1 MAKIVQGER
10 RDKFI
15 WLCRA
20 AAYRNRDLFAVKNS
34 ARRAQRQIYSAMPS
48 RSLSKPRLVRG
59 KEQCKASA
67 ETNLF
72 GYVEPQ
78 PAGTMHNVQCTMQN
92 SQLIISLRGFDSPIC
107 HSERSEESIIRANFV
122 NEEKG
127 KRFRRRSCSAFRTV
141 RAEAGGASV
150 ASLRRAGIRLAR
162 LNKIQT
168 AFGFVFGLFDFGYAQ
183 DTFASGML
191 K

>member
-15 WLCRA
+15 RLCRA

-34 ARRAQRQIYSAMPS
+34 ARRAQRQIYLAMPS
-48 RSLSKPRLVRG
+48 RSPP
-59 KEQCKASA
+59 E
-67 ETNLF
+67 
-72 GYVEPQ
+72 
-78 PAGTMHNVQCTMQN
+78 QCTMYN
-92 SQLIISLRGFDSPIC
+92 AEFTINNFASWLRGFDSPIC

-150 ASLRRAGIRLAR
+150 ASLRGAGIRLAR

>member
-48 RSLSKPRLVRG
+48 RSPP
-59 KEQCKASA
+59 EQC
-67 ETNLF
+67 
-72 GYVEPQ
+72 
-78 PAGTMHNVQCTMQN
+78 TMYNAQCTMQN

-150 ASLRRAGIRLAR
+150 ASLRRAGSRLAR

>member
-20 AAYRNRDLFAVKNS
+20 AARRNNA
-34 ARRAQRQIYSAMPS
+34 
-48 RSLSKPRLVRG
+48 
-59 KEQCKASA
+59 
-67 ETNLF
+67 
-72 GYVEPQ
+72 
-78 PAGTMHNVQCTMQN
+78 QCTMQN

-141 RAEAGGASV
+141 RAEAGGTSV
-150 ASLRRAGIRLAR
+150 ASLRRGGGFGSPASTKSKLRLV
-162 LNKIQT
+162 
-168 AFGFVFGLFDFGYAQ
+168 FVFGLFDFGYAQ